1 VGGAYIRYNTTMSKA
16 ITIETDVASTVTKVW
31 ACWTDPVHIVE
42 WTHASDD
49 WECTRAENDLR
60 VGGRF
65 VSTLGAKD
73 KSVSFDF
80 GGVYTVVVEGEEI
93 AYTMDDGRTVRIT
106 FEERGDHV
114 HITETFEM
122 EGENSE
128 ELQRGGWQAIL
139 DNFKAH
145 VEAHGA

>member
-1 VGGAYIRYNTTMSKA
+1 MGEAYFEYNTSMSKA
-16 ITIETDVASTVTKVW
+16 ITVEADIVSTRERVW
-31 ACWTDPVHIVE
+31 VCWTDPAHIVA

-80 GGVYTVVVEGEEI
+80 AGVYTAVVEGEEI

-106 FEERGDHV
+106 FEERGD
-114 HITETFEM
+114 
-122 EGENSE
+122 
-128 ELQRGGWQAIL
+128 
-139 DNFKAH
+139 
-145 VEAHGA
+145 